1 MIHCGRYDG
10 QPVALQ
16 DAQGRA
22 IPVLSPRRSV
32 PVVLE
37 DKNGA
42 ENGRDTVERQR
53 CPF

>member
-1 MIHCGRYDG
+1 MIHCGHYDG

-22 IPVLSPRRSV
+22 IPVLCPEV
-32 PVVLE
+32 
-37 DKNGA
+37 GA
-42 ENGRDTVERQR
+42 SGFGRQEWGRDTVEKQR